1 MRKKYHVYLTY
12 DERRILINSLI
23 YKKNELIA
31 TGHYTDAVDEV
42 IEKEITSSMK
52 ENQDWVY
59 QEDNDLWSR
68 LFNW

>member
-1 MRKKYHVYLTY
+1 MAKKYHVYLTY

-42 IEKEITSSMK
+42 IEK
-52 ENQDWVY
+52 
-59 QEDNDLWSR
+59 
-68 LFNW
+68 

>member
-1 MRKKYHVYLTY
+1 MAKKYHVYLTY

-42 IEKEITSSMK
+42 IEKVMQAKVKNVRVK
-52 ENQDWVY
+52 EA
-59 QEDNDLWSR
+59 
-68 LFNW
+68 